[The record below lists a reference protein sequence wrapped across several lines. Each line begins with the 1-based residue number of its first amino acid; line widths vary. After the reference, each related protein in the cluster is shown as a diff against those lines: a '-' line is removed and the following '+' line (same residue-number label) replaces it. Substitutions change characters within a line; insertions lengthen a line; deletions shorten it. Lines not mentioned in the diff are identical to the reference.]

1 MQRSKSGSGEKSASQ
16 KKRPAAPPAAEKRPN
31 AEPPT
36 LEEELVR
43 LTKEAEKRHIS
54 PLVYL
59 VPLLIVLVLSA
70 VLVLFAPET
79 VAPETTAPAVTESV
93 ARSYTLAHVPE
104 FSGEPFVY
112 INNNEPE
119 FAASDK
125 RRTGTFESYAPLD
138 DLGRCDTAFALLGR
152 DTMPT
157 EERGSIG
164 SVKPSGWHLTKYK
177 IVEGGYLYN
186 RCHLIGYQLSG
197 ENANRSNLITG
208 TRYLNTQGMLPFENE
223 VADYIRT
230 TGNRVL
236 YRVTPIFGGDE
247 LVARGVQIEAY
258 SVEDGGAGVR
268 FNVYCYNV
276 QPGVIINYETGAS
289 KLEH

>member
-1 MQRSKSGSGEKSASQ
+1 MRRSTTGSGGK
-16 KKRPAAPPAAEKRPN
+16 PAAPKKRTDAPPAEKRRPP
-31 AEPPT
+31 EQPT
-36 LEEELVR
+36 LEGEIAR
-43 LTKEAEKRHIS
+43 LTKEAEKRHVS

-59 VPLLIVLVLSA
+59 LPLLIVLILSA
-70 VLVLFAPET
+70 VLFLVSPDTFAPET
-79 VAPETTAPAVTESV
+79 TTPVTTESV
-93 ARSYTLAHVPE
+93 TRSYTLASVPE
-104 FSGEPFVY
+104 FSGEPYVV
-112 INNNEPE
+112 INGNEPD
-119 FAASDK
+119 FAAADK
-125 RRTGTFESYAPLD
+125 RRGGTFESYAPLD

-152 DTMPT
+152 DTMP
-157 EERGSIG
+157 EGERGSIG
-164 SVKPSGWHLTKYK
+164 SVKPSGWHLKKYK
-177 IVEGGYLYN
+177 NVEGGYLYN

-197 ENANRSNLITG
+197 ENANRCNLITG

-276 QPGVIINYETGAS
+276 QPGVIINYETGTS
-289 KLEH
+289 KLAG